1 MTNQNTTPRIS
12 ANTNQRTRVL
22 TYTALMAAISTVV
35 MFFEFTFPP
44 FPPFLKFDLSGLP
57 ILLTAFIMGP
67 VQAIIVTLIK
77 DLFHVLSTTTGGV
90 GELADFL
97 ILSSFAVTAGLI
109 HRKMPSVKGT
119 ALACFAGTVAIAI
132 VGALANYY
140 LLIPFF
146 SNIMPIDAIISA
158 CNAVNPAIDSLAAYI
173 LFGAI
178 PFNVAKGI
186 VISVVTVVTYKKL
199 GHVMK
204 FL

>member
-1 MTNQNTTPRIS
+1 
-12 ANTNQRTRVL
+12 
-22 TYTALMAAISTVV
+22 
-35 MFFEFTFPP
+35 
-44 FPPFLKFDLSGLP
+44 
-57 ILLTAFIMGP
+57 
-67 VQAIIVTLIK
+67 
-77 DLFHVLSTTTGGV
+77 
-90 GELADFL
+90 
-97 ILSSFAVTAGLI
+97 
-109 HRKMPSVKGT
+109 MPSVKGT

-186 VISVVTVVTYKKL
+186 VISIVTVVTYKKL

>member
-1 MTNQNTTPRIS
+1 MTNLTVNS
-12 ANTNQRTRVL
+12 HVNANQRTRVL

-109 HRKMPSVKGT
+109 HKKMPSVKGT
-119 ALACFAGTVAIAI
+119 ALACFAGTIAIAI

-146 SNIMPIDAIISA
+146 SNIMPIDAIAA

-204 FL
+204 FM

>member
-1 MTNQNTTPRIS
+1 MTNQTTTPRIS

-35 MFFEFTFPP
+35 RFFEFTFPP
-44 FPPFLKFDLSGLP
+44 L
-57 ILLTAFIMGP
+57 P

-186 VISVVTVVTYKKL
+186 VISIVTVVTYKKL

>member
-1 MTNQNTTPRIS
+1 M
-12 ANTNQRTRVL
+12 
-22 TYTALMAAISTVV
+22 
-35 MFFEFTFPP
+35 
-44 FPPFLKFDLSGLP
+44 
-57 ILLTAFIMGP
+57 
-67 VQAIIVTLIK
+67 VTLIK

-146 SNIMPIDAIISA
+146 SNIMPIDATFPPG
-158 CNAVNPAIDSLAAYI
+158 NAVNPAIDSLAAYI

-186 VISVVTVVTYKKL
+186 VISIVTVVTYKKL